1 MSWSLEIRNGDLAL
15 RGIQFGKVTDNQ
27 KLVQDLRAA
36 LLEPQGTDDAHLNYG
51 SVIDGGR
58 RPDGTE
64 VHSLLGSVNWERV
77 AMELESEIRRIGNDY
92 QKNQLIRA
100 QSDRLTYGSSTLS
113 NHEILYSITN
123 IDMIQAQD
131 ALLCN
136 ITLQTGSGE
145 EKTILLPISAMPIT
159 T

>member
-1 MSWSLEIRNGDLAL
+1 
-15 RGIQFGKVTDNQ
+15 
-27 KLVQDLRAA
+27 VQDLRAA
-36 LLEPQGTDDAHLNYG
+36 LLEPQGTDDAHFNFG

-58 RPDGTE
+58 RPDGTQIP
-64 VHSLLGSVNWERV
+64 SLLANVNWDLV
-77 AMELESEIRRIGNDY
+77 ALDLESEIRRISNDY
-92 QKNQLIRA
+92 QKRQVTRA

-113 NHEILYSITN
+113 NNEILYSITN

-131 ALLCN
+131 VLLCN

-145 EKTILLPISAMPIT
+145 EKILLPISAVPIT

>member
-1 MSWSLEIRNGDLAL
+1 
-15 RGIQFGKVTDNQ
+15 VTDHQ

-36 LLEPQGTDDAHLNYG
+36 LLEPQGTDDAHFNFG

-64 VHSLLGSVNWERV
+64 VNSLLAGVNWDRI

-92 QKNQLIRA
+92 QRQQINRA
-100 QSDRLTYGSSTLS
+100 QSDRSVYGKSTLS
-113 NHEILYSITN
+113 NNELLFSISS

-136 ITLQTGSGE
+136 ITLQTGNEE
-145 EKTILLPISAMPIT
+145 EKTILLPISAVPIT

>member
-1 MSWSLEIRNGDLAL
+1 MSWSLEIRSGDLTL
-15 RGIQFGKVTDNQ
+15 RGIQLGKVTDHQ

-36 LLEPQGTDDAHLNYG
+36 LLEPQGTDDAHFNFG

-58 RPDGTE
+58 RPDGTQIP
-64 VHSLLGSVNWERV
+64 SLLASVNWDRV
-77 AMELESEIRRIGNDY
+77 AMDLESEIRRIGNDY
-92 QKNQLIRA
+92 QKRQLTRA

-113 NHEILYSITN
+113 NNEILYNITN

-131 ALLCN
+131 VLLCN

-145 EKTILLPISAMPIT
+145 EKILLPISAVPIT